1 MNYSSLLQD
10 IQARMV
16 TNDAVVKVYREQFVP
31 DGVDR
36 QRGYIAFDFNVTE
49 FQKCNKAHTGIL
61 EGDLDIIAYATRDVQ
76 RSIIV
81 TSVMDLWIPRQGTT
95 RVQIAP
101 CILGTSFLHFIYLE
115 SMLELHQ
122 EKTGHPIPE
131 TIGTLM
137 TFHLKASIIETGV
150 E

>member
-1 MNYSSLLQD
+1 MNYSSLLRD
-10 IQARMV
+10 IQAHMV
-16 TNDAVVKVYREQFVP
+16 TNDAIVKVYREQFVP
-31 DGVDR
+31 PEADKT
-36 QRGYIAFDFNVTE
+36 RGYLAFDFTLTDV
-49 FQKCNKAHTGIL
+49 QKCNLAHTGII
-61 EGDLDIIAYATRDVQ
+61 EGDLDIISYATSDVR
-76 RSIIV
+76 RSILT
-81 TSVMDLWIPRQGTT
+81 TSAMDLWIPRVGTT

-101 CILGTSFLHFIYLE
+101 TVLGTSFLHFIYLE

-137 TFHLKASIIETGV
+137 TFHLKASIVETGV